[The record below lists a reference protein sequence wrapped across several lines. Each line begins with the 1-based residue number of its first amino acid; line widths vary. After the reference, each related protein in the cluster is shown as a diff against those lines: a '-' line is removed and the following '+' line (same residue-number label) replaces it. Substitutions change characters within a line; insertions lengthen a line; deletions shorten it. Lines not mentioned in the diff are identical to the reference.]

1 MGIKRAELQSLVT
14 QARQFLNAANKFL
27 DGRNTSLNMR
37 AVDDSLYINYAV
49 GQVILRNIQESAEC
63 LVRDAS
69 RLGLSSVE
77 SYIPSLK
84 LQIIDK
90 PYWAFQR
97 WLNGGM
103 DAAWQNQARNSSQD
117 LRQTLLC
124 AQEWLDLESYNIHM
138 AAEAVPVPTHLKF
151 DQELQMIQKNLQD
164 VMSSEAYRSIT
175 GKLTPMSQRES
186 WFSEEMRMG
195 THFLRLRVDWRL
207 LQDYRNKILSRKTP
221 AEKEKFA
228 DVDVVK
234 VGQDDLIVLANML
247 NKRHPK
253 ESDMT
258 NYLFDGNKAM
268 RKYLPQAGMQGSLK
282 AFSEAQKSGE
292 QLTAENLE
300 DITAM
305 KDMPRPEDF
314 GKERHK
320 VK

>member
-14 QARQFLNAANKFL
+14 QARQFLNGASKFL

-49 GQVILRNIQESAEC
+49 GQVILRNIQASAED
-63 LVRDAS
+63 LVNDTN

-77 SYIPSLK
+77 SYAPSLK

-103 DAAWQNQARNSSQD
+103 DAAWQNQARNLAQD

-124 AQEWLDLESYNIHM
+124 AQEWLGLESYNIHM

-151 DQELQMIQKNLQD
+151 DQELQIIQKNLQD
-164 VMSSEAYRSIT
+164 VMSSEAYKSIT
-175 GKLTPMSQRES
+175 GKLAPMSQKES
-186 WFSEEMRMG
+186 WFSEEMRTG
-195 THFLRLRVDWRL
+195 TFFLRLRVDWRL
-207 LQDYRNKILSRKTP
+207 LQDYRNKILSRKNP
-221 AEKEKFA
+221 AEKKKFT

-234 VGQDDLIVLANML
+234 AGQDDLIVLANML
-247 NKRHPK
+247 NKEQP
-253 ESDMT
+253 EETAMT

-268 RKYLPQAGMQGSLK
+268 KKYLPQAGMQRALE
-282 AFSEAQKSGE
+282 AFSDAQKSGQ

-300 DITAM
+300 NITAM
-305 KDMPRPEDF
+305 KDMPRPEAF
-314 GKERHK
+314 GQARHK